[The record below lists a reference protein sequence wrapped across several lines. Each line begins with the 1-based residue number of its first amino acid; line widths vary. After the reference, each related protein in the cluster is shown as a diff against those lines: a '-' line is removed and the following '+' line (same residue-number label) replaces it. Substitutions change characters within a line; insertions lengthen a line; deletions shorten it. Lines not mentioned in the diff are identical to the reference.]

1 MTTFAVFK
9 TEVEKGMAKKVNDSR
24 LPDRIFESSWEV
36 CNKVGGIHTVLSTH
50 AKQLKALYGEALCYI
65 GPDLQN
71 GVQKAEFNETSSP
84 LDEWCAYARQ
94 HDKLHIRC
102 GRWNIPGEPLVILVD
117 YKKYYTFKNHI
128 YSQFWEWYGV
138 DSIQA
143 YGDYDEACMFAYACG
158 EVIRSWQRYHLE
170 RQPAVVAHF
179 HEWTTGMGLLYV
191 KKHLPGV
198 ATVFTTHA
206 TSIGRSISGNGKK
219 LYGYMEGYQGDQM
232 ALELNM
238 VAKHSVEKTA
248 AAQADCFTTVSGITA
263 CECAQ
268 LLGKAPDMVT
278 PNGFED
284 DFVPR
289 GAVAI
294 AKRKAARRL
303 LLEVAESVLGYSL
316 DKNVLML
323 ATSGR
328 YEFRNKGLDVF
339 IESLHKLRHDRS
351 LDRQILAYILVP
363 GDVSAA
369 RQEVLQRLEALR
381 KNKKA
386 SSPAGQQ
393 PAAESSQLVFSRP
406 ATKTLPEAK
415 SEQPGPIY
423 HPYNTH
429 WLNHIE
435 QDKVLNTIKYLGFT
449 NGPDE
454 KVKIIFVPCY
464 LHGHDGVFN
473 KSYYDILQAFDLT
486 AFMSYYEPW
495 GYTPL
500 ESLAF
505 SVPTLTSSL
514 SGFGLWLQNQGYKD
528 RDIRQGAA
536 VIPRDD
542 NNYAEVVK
550 QTAEVFAAFA
560 ALHREERQ
568 QVRQKAGRLSKEALW
583 SKFIKY
589 YQQAYEMALSR
600 AKTHQL

>member
-1 MTTFAVFK
+1 
-9 TEVEKGMAKKVNDSR
+9 MAKKVNDSR

-50 AKQLKALYGEALCYI
+50 AKQLKALYGEALCYL
-65 GPDLQN
+65 GPDLGN
-71 GVQKAEFNETSSP
+71 KPGNAEFNEISGP
-84 LDEWCAYARQ
+84 LDEWCTYARQ
-94 HDKLHIRC
+94 HDKLQIRC

-117 YKKYYTFKNHI
+117 FKKYYTFKDHI
-128 YSQFWEWYGV
+128 YSQFWEWFGI

-170 RQPAVVAHF
+170 QEPAVVAHF
-179 HEWTTGMGLLYV
+179 HEWTTGLGLLYV
-191 KKHLPGV
+191 KKHLPAV

-232 ALELNM
+232 ARELNM

-268 LLGKAPDMVT
+268 LLDKAPDLVT

-303 LLEVAESVLGYSL
+303 MLEVAESVLGYSL
-316 DKNVLML
+316 EKNVLML

-339 IESLHKLRHDRS
+339 IESLHQLRHDQS

-369 RQEVLQRLEALR
+369 RQEVLERLEALR
-381 KNKKA
+381 KIKPA
-386 SSPAGQQ
+386 SSRAKPEPAQKAQQ
-393 PAAESSQLVFSRP
+393 
-406 ATKTLPEAK
+406 EAMPDAMR
-415 SEQPGPIY
+415 EAGPIY
-423 HPYNTH
+423 HPFNTH

-435 QDKVLNTIKYLGFT
+435 QDKVLNSIKYLGFT

-464 LHGHDGVFN
+464 LHGHDGIFN

-505 SVPTLTSSL
+505 SVPTLTTSL
-514 SGFGLWLQNQGYKD
+514 SGFGLWLQNQGYKSI
-528 RDIRQGAA
+528 DIRQGAA

-542 NNYAEVVK
+542 SNYAEVVK
-550 QTAEVFAAFA
+550 QTARVFADFA
-560 ALHREERQ
+560 ALHREERR
-568 QVRQKAGRLSKEALW
+568 QVRQKAGRLSKQALW
-583 SKFIKY
+583 SKFIGY
-589 YQQAYEMALSR
+589 YQQAYQLASNR
-600 AKTHQL
+600 AKQRSTK

>member
-1 MTTFAVFK
+1 
-9 TEVEKGMAKKVNDSR
+9 MAKKVNDSR
-24 LPDRIFESSWEV
+24 FPDRIFESSWEV

-50 AKQLKALYGEALCYI
+50 AKQLKVLYGEALCYI
-65 GPDLQN
+65 GPDLGSKQ
-71 GVQKAEFNETSSP
+71 QKAEFIESAGP
-84 LDEWCAYARQ
+84 LDEWCAHARRQ
-94 HDKLHIRC
+94 DKLSIRC
-102 GRWNIPGEPLVILVD
+102 GRWNIPGEPLVILLD
-117 YKKYYTFKNHI
+117 FKKYYASKNRI
-128 YSQFWEWYGV
+128 YAQFWEWYGV
-138 DSIQA
+138 DSMEA

-158 EVIRSWQRYHLE
+158 EVIRSWQDYHLKQ
-170 RQPAVVAHF
+170 QPKVVAHF
-179 HEWTTGMGLLYV
+179 HEWTTGLGLLYV
-191 KKHLPGV
+191 KKHLPAV

-232 ALELNM
+232 ARELNM

-268 LLGKAPDMVT
+268 LLGKAPDLVT

-289 GAVAI
+289 GAVAVN
-294 AKRKAARRL
+294 KRKAARRL
-303 LLEVAESVLGYSL
+303 LLEVAESILGYKL
-316 DKNVLML
+316 EKNVLML

-339 IESLHKLRHDRS
+339 IESLHQLRHDQS

-369 RQEVLQRLEALR
+369 RQEVLERLEAL
-381 KNKKA
+381 KKSKSGTTGSQQEPA
-386 SSPAGQQ
+386 ADTPAGPE
-393 PAAESSQLVFSRP
+393 PA
-406 ATKTLPEAK
+406 
-415 SEQPGPIY
+415 GPIY
-423 HPYNTH
+423 HPFNTH

-435 QDKVLNTIKYLGFT
+435 KDKVLNTIKYLGFT
-449 NGPDE
+449 NDRDE

-464 LHGHDGVFN
+464 LHGHDGIFD
-473 KSYYDILQAFDLT
+473 KSYYDLLQAFDLT

-505 SVPTLTSSL
+505 SVPTLTTSL
-514 SGFGLWLQNQGYKD
+514 SGFGLWLQNQGYKNM
-528 RDIRQGAA
+528 DISQGAA

-542 NNYAEVVK
+542 SNYDQVVK
-550 QTAEVFAAFA
+550 QTARVFADFA
-560 ALHREERQ
+560 SFHSEERK
-568 QVRQKAGRLSKEALW
+568 QVRQKAGRLSKQALW

-589 YQQAYEMALSR
+589 YQQAYDLALSR
-600 AKTHQL
+600 AGQHTTNLSTDNKSSSI

>member
-1 MTTFAVFK
+1 MS
-9 TEVEKGMAKKVNDSR
+9 KKVSDSR

-50 AKQLKALYGEALCYI
+50 AKQLKALYGEAICYI

-71 GVQKAEFNETSSP
+71 EVQKAEFNETSTP
-84 LDEWCAYARQ
+84 LDEWSAYARR
-94 HDKLHIRC
+94 HDKLSIRC

-117 YKKYYTFKNHI
+117 FKKYYAYKNHI
-128 YSQFWEWYGV
+128 YSQFWEWFGV

-143 YGDYDEACMFAYACG
+143 YGDYDESCMFAYACG
-158 EVIRSWQRYHLE
+158 EVIRSWERYHLE
-170 RQPAVVAHF
+170 QDPAVVAHF
-179 HEWTTGMGLLYV
+179 HEWTTGLGLLYV
-191 KKHLPGV
+191 KKHLPCV

-219 LYGYMEGYQGDQM
+219 LYKYMEGYQGDQM
-232 ALELNM
+232 ARELNM

-248 AAQADCFTTVSGITA
+248 AFQADCFTTVSDITA
-263 CECAQ
+263 AECAQ
-268 LLGKAPDMVT
+268 LIGKAPDLVT

-303 LLEVAESVLGYSL
+303 LLEVAESILGYSL
-316 DKNVLML
+316 HKNVLMI

-339 IESLHKLRHDRS
+339 IESLHRLRHDRS

-381 KNKKA
+381 KSKTT
-386 SSPAGQQ
+386 SSSAKQQ
-393 PAAESSQLVFSRP
+393 SDLGNSPEAES
-406 ATKTLPEAK
+406 A
-415 SEQPGPIY
+415 QPGPIY

-435 QDKVLNTIKYLGFT
+435 QDKVLNTIKHLGFT

-464 LHGHDGVFN
+464 LHGHDGIFN

-486 AFMSYYEPW
+486 AFLSYYEPW

-505 SVPTLTSSL
+505 SVPTLTTSL
-514 SGFGLWLQNQGYKD
+514 SGFGRWLQKLGYKD
-528 RDIRQGAA
+528 TDIRQGAA
-536 VIPRDD
+536 VIPRNDS
-542 NNYAEVVK
+542 NYEEVVQ
-550 QTAEVFAAFA
+550 QTAGVFADFA
-560 ALHREERQ
+560 SLHSEERKE
-568 QVRQKAGRLSKEALW
+568 VRKKAGRLSKQALW
-583 SKFIKY
+583 SNFIKY
-589 YQQAYEMALSR
+589 YQQAYDLALSKVKKYNKQK
-600 AKTHQL
+600 KTSK

>member
-1 MTTFAVFK
+1 
-9 TEVEKGMAKKVNDSR
+9 MAKMVKDSR

-50 AKQLKALYGEALCYI
+50 AKQLRALYGEALCYI

-71 GVQKAEFNETSSP
+71 RVQTAEFNESSGP
-84 LDEWCAYARQ
+84 LDEWSAYARQ
-94 HDKLHIRC
+94 HDKLPIRC
-102 GRWNIPGEPLVILVD
+102 GRWRIPGEPLVILVD
-117 YKKYYTFKNHI
+117 FEKYYAYKDHI
-128 YSQFWEWYGV
+128 YSQFWEWFGV
-138 DSIQA
+138 DSIEA

-170 RQPAVVAHF
+170 QEPVVVAHF
-179 HEWTTGMGLLYV
+179 HEWTTGLGLLYV

-232 ALELNM
+232 ARELNM

-248 AAQADCFTTVSGITA
+248 AARADCFTTVSGITA

-268 LLGKAPDMVT
+268 LLGKAPDLIT

-303 LLEVAESVLGYSL
+303 LLEVAESILGYSL
-316 DKNVLML
+316 NKNVLML

-339 IESLHKLRHDRS
+339 IESLHQLRHDPR

-363 GDVSAA
+363 ADVSAA
-369 RQEVLQRLEALR
+369 RREVLEGLEALR
-381 KNKKA
+381 KSKTV
-386 SSPAGQQ
+386 SSAANQQ
-393 PAAESSQLVFSRP
+393 TAVEN
-406 ATKTLPEAK
+406 LPEPKPAP
-415 SEQPGPIY
+415 SGPIY

-464 LHGHDGVFN
+464 LHGHDGVFD
-473 KSYYDILQAFDLT
+473 KSYYDIIQAFDLT

-505 SVPTLTSSL
+505 SVPTLTTSL
-514 SGFGLWLQNQGYKD
+514 SGFGLWLQNQGYTD

-536 VIPRDD
+536 VIPRNDS
-542 NNYAEVVK
+542 NYDEVVQ
-550 QTAEVFAAFA
+550 QTAGVFADFA
-560 ALHREERQ
+560 ALHHDERKE
-568 QVRQKAGRLSKEALW
+568 VRQKAGHLSKQALW
-583 SKFIKY
+583 SNFIKY
-589 YQQAYEMALSR
+589 YQQAYDLALSR
-600 AKTHQL
+600 AKQHTNTKQKATNK